1 MELYTLIINESIK
14 LPLVN
19 LHLLLLLLLLLL
31 LNISEKQL
39 LYYTPL

>member
-19 LHLLLLLLLLLL
+19 MHILLLLLLLL